1 MGNLYCT
8 MFTHCAGGFEWETC
22 IAQCSHIVLVVSRP
36 NNQTGIKGG
45 HLSELASSTMA
56 QAAGAASRGRGRGR
70 GRQRGRGRRGT
81 YHHFA
86 GI

>member
-8 MFTHCAGGFEWETC
+8 MFTHSAGGFK
-22 IAQCSHIVLVVSRP
+22 AQQSDGV
-36 NNQTGIKGG
+36 KEG

-56 QAAGAASRGRGRGR
+56 QAAGAARRGRGSGRGR
-70 GRQRGRGRRGT
+70 GRQRGRGR
-81 YHHFA
+81 